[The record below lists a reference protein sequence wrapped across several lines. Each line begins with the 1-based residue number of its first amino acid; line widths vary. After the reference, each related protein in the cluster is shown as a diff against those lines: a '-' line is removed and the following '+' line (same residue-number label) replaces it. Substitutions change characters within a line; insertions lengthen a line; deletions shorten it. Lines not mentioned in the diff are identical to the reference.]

1 MIDFYDAIAENKKAQ
16 LYYNQGNLRE
26 AIALCYKIIKI
37 YPDFVDVYKTLGNVL
52 QVHGNRN
59 AAIRAYVKATEIQLN
74 NGLSYSQLSQSLVS
88 KYGSQ
93 IWQLVSDNPGQ
104 MSFSEYIYIT
114 NVVGQ
119 KVPGNF
125 LIFGVGKDTQLW
137 LQVNDGGKTIFLE
150 DNQEWLTKIK
160 SSYKNFFEAYL
171 VEYNTRVSQWKDLL
185 REYSEGNDCLSMVLP
200 EKILLTNWDF
210 ILVDAP
216 AGYSEEKPGRMKSIY
231 TAAKLARQ
239 TGTRIFI
246 HDCDRSVEN
255 IYSNYFLGKNN
266 LINQVNKLQHYYLK

>member
-59 AAIRAYVKATEIQLN
+59 AAIRAYVKATEIQLSD
-74 NGLSYSQLSQSLVS
+74 GLSYSQLSQSLVS

-93 IWQLVSDNPGQ
+93 ILQLVSDNPGQ
-104 MSFSEYIYIT
+104 MSFAEYIYIT

-150 DNQEWLTKIK
+150 DNQEWLIEIK

-239 TGTRIFI
+239 TGTHIFI

-255 IYSNYFLGKNN
+255 IYSNYFFGKNN